1 MTRIFFVSFFL
12 LLSTLNLH
20 AEEGMWIPLLLEQKN
35 QTDMQSMGLKLTAAD
50 IYNVNQS
57 SLKDAIVLFGG
68 GCTGE
73 VVSDQGLILT
83 NHHCGFGQIQARST
97 IEHDYLTDGFWA
109 MNQSEEL
116 PNPGLTV
123 SFLVSMSD
131 VTSEVLQ
138 GVTPQMSMNERYK
151 KIRSNTSVIKRKATE
166 GNHYEAQIRPFYYG
180 NEYYL
185 MIYEIFTDIRLVG
198 TPPSNIGKFGGDTDN
213 WIWPRHTGDFSIFRI
228 YAGTD
233 NKPAPY
239 SKDNIPFKPR
249 RHLSISLK
257 GIQPGDFTFV
267 YGFPGR
273 TEEYLPAQGVD
284 LAVNIVNPI
293 RIALREIRLGIINSY
308 SEKND
313 TIRLRYAAKHAGI
326 ANGWKKWIGESRGI
340 KRIKGVEIKKEFE
353 TRFANWTGVD
363 EVEQSP
369 YAGLLAAFDEAY
381 TPYKHWKA
389 TETWLNESVLS
400 VEAIRF
406 ARSFA
411 PLVDL
416 CASKDSSDQSIKTLA
431 QKYTRS
437 TDGFYKNYEVQIDRE
452 ILAAMLEMYIV
463 KAAGEAEQPTVFT
476 NLIKKYKGNLKI
488 AADDLFR
495 KSVFTS
501 KNRLSGLLGN
511 FHRKDVK
518 KIENDPLY
526 QLAFQLTDYNK
537 QIVNPHIVEFDRKFD
552 SLMPL
557 YMKAQMEMQ
566 PGKKF
571 FPDAN
576 STLRISYGKVNGYVP
591 EDGASYNYYT
601 TLNGIMEKE
610 NPEVY
615 DYVVEPKLK
624 SLYNS
629 KDYGRYAD
637 ASGEMHTC
645 FIATNHTTGGNSGS
659 PVMNGEGQLLGLNFD
674 RCWEGTMSDLMYDPD
689 KCRNISLDI
698 RYCLFIIDKFAGAGH
713 LVKEMTI
720 IE

>member
-35 QTDMQSMGLKLTAAD
+35 QTDMQTMGLKLTAAD
-50 IYNVNQS
+50 IYSVNQS

-198 TPPSNIGKFGGDTDN
+198 APPSNIGKFGGDTDN

-363 EVEQSP
+363 EV
-369 YAGLLAAFDEAY
+369 
-381 TPYKHWKA
+381 
-389 TETWLNESVLS
+389 
-400 VEAIRF
+400 
-406 ARSFA
+406 
-411 PLVDL
+411 
-416 CASKDSSDQSIKTLA
+416 
-431 QKYTRS
+431 
-437 TDGFYKNYEVQIDRE
+437 
-452 ILAAMLEMYIV
+452 
-463 KAAGEAEQPTVFT
+463 
-476 NLIKKYKGNLKI
+476 
-488 AADDLFR
+488 
-495 KSVFTS
+495 
-501 KNRLSGLLGN
+501 
-511 FHRKDVK
+511 
-518 KIENDPLY
+518 
-526 QLAFQLTDYNK
+526 
-537 QIVNPHIVEFDRKFD
+537 
-552 SLMPL
+552 
-557 YMKAQMEMQ
+557 
-566 PGKKF
+566 
-571 FPDAN
+571 
-576 STLRISYGKVNGYVP
+576 
-591 EDGASYNYYT
+591 
-601 TLNGIMEKE
+601 
-610 NPEVY
+610 
-615 DYVVEPKLK
+615 
-624 SLYNS
+624 
-629 KDYGRYAD
+629 
-637 ASGEMHTC
+637 
-645 FIATNHTTGGNSGS
+645 
-659 PVMNGEGQLLGLNFD
+659 
-674 RCWEGTMSDLMYDPD
+674 
-689 KCRNISLDI
+689 
-698 RYCLFIIDKFAGAGH
+698 
-713 LVKEMTI
+713 
-720 IE
+720 